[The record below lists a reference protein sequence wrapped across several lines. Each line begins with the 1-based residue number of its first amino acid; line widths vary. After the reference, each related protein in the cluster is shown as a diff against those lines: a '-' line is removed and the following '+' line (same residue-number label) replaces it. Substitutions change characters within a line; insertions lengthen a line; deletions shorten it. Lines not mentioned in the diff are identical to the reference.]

1 MSGTKVNPYAV
12 LAIGVLSVSTSA
24 ILVKVSTAPSG
35 VIAFYRMFFSVL
47 FMLPVFLIKYVP
59 ELRLITRR
67 DWMFSIA
74 AGVFLAFHFILW
86 FESLN
91 YTSVASST
99 VLVTLQPLFAFIGT
113 YFFFKEKFSWK
124 AILSGLLAV
133 FGSIIISWGDFK
145 ISGSA
150 LFGDLLALIAC
161 ALVTAYL
168 MFGQSVRK
176 RLSLVTYTFVVYS
189 ISTISLFIYVLIR
202 QEPLVPY
209 GTSDWIYFILLALI
223 PNLLGHTLFNWSL
236 KFLSTST
243 ISMAILFEPV
253 GAAILAYYLL
263 QEAVVWT
270 QALGG
275 AIVIGGVSLFLI
287 DERRVRIREM
297 KKKMI
302 GGIKDG
308 N

>member
-1 MSGTKVNPYAV
+1 MSDTKVNPYAV
-12 LAIGVLSVSTSA
+12 LAIGVISVSTSA
-24 ILVKVSTAPSG
+24 ILVKVSSAPSG
-35 VIAFYRMFFSVL
+35 VIAFYRLFFSVL

-67 DWMFSIA
+67 DWIFSIV

-99 VLVTLQPLFAFIGT
+99 VLVTLQPLFAFLGT

-133 FGSIIISWGDFK
+133 FGSVIISWGDFK

-150 LFGDLLALIAC
+150 LFGDFLALIAC

-189 ISTISLFIYVLIR
+189 ISTITLLIYVLIR

-209 GTSDWIYFILLALI
+209 ATNDWVYFILLAII

-236 KFLSTST
+236 KWLSTST

-275 AIVIGGVSLFLI
+275 AIVIGGVSLFLL
-287 DERRVRIREM
+287 DERRVRMKEM
-297 KKKMI
+297 RKKAVSE
-302 GGIKDG
+302 
-308 N
+308 